1 MNEPKKKI
9 EQALHQFASGNLA
22 DNAKHLFDV
31 LGYRS
36 ERTMRLKP
44 NTPDGF
50 LKVFDQDPERHINP
64 VRALMEEWE
73 SIDFIFQ
80 LTKDEVPYIK
90 ESSVNR
96 GSGEYDQQTYESY
109 LFFALKL
116 KGSHYTRT
124 QLSQITREINNSFK
138 MPAMIL
144 FQHGEE
150 LAFAVIDRRL
160 NGRYPDKDVLLKTT
174 LIKGINFANHHRAH
188 VDILSDLSID
198 ELYEKHKFTN
208 FLKLHE
214 AWKKTLDTSE
224 LNKRF
229 YKEIA
234 DWYFWAVNEV
244 TFPDGAEKDKEIR
257 NATSVI
263 RLITRLI
270 FVWFIKEKGLVPDS
284 LFNEAKIQELLV
296 NTDPQECTYY
306 KAILQNLFFATLN
319 QEMNTP
325 TKSDNRKFRN
335 RATQSN
341 GRDQNYM
348 VHSLYRYEELFKNK
362 KRAMCLFDK
371 IPFLNGGLFECLDK
385 KDKDDEDK
393 VLRIDGFSD
402 HKKNKLHVPNLLF
415 FSDKEIVD
423 LNAVYDTT
431 GKKYEVRG
439 LIHVLDSY
447 KFTVTENTPIEE
459 EVALDPELLGRVF
472 ENLLAAYNPE
482 TGATC
487 PQVDRLLLHAA
498 RDS

>member
-1 MNEPKKKI
+1 MNGKKEEIK
-9 EQALHQFASGNLA
+9 QTLRQFASGNLA
-22 DNAKHLFDV
+22 DNAKHLLNV
-31 LGYRS
+31 LGYCS
-36 ERTMRLKP
+36 ERTMQLEP
-44 NTPDGF
+44 NTKDGF
-50 LKVFDQDPERHINP
+50 LSTFNLQNNQDFNPERAF
-64 VRALMEEWE
+64 VEEWD

-80 LTKDEVPYIK
+80 LTKDEVPYIRT
-90 ESSVNR
+90 SSSNNR
-96 GSGEYDQQTYESY
+96 DGENYNGHIYESY

-116 KGSHYTRT
+116 RGDQYTRT
-124 QLSQITREINNSFK
+124 QLSQITREINKAFD

-144 FQHGEE
+144 FQHGE
-150 LAFAVIDRRL
+150 AITFAVIDRRL
-160 NGRYPDKDVLLKTT
+160 NMRDESKDVLLKAT
-174 LIKGINFANHHRAH
+174 LIKDIEFAKPDKPNRGHT
-188 VDILSDLSID
+188 DILFDLWID
-198 ELYEKHKFTN
+198 QLHREHPFNN
-208 FLKLHE
+208 FLELHE
-214 AWKKTLDTSE
+214 AWRKTLDTSE

-234 DWYFWAVNEV
+234 NWYFWAVNEV
-244 TFPDGAEKDKEIR
+244 TFPDGAEKDKDVR
-257 NATSVI
+257 NKTSII

-284 LFNEAKIQELLV
+284 LFNEAKIQKLLV

-402 HKKNKLHVPNLLF
+402 HKKKQTACSKSSVFL
-415 FSDKEIVD
+415 
-423 LNAVYDTT
+423 
-431 GKKYEVRG
+431 GQ
-439 LIHVLDSY
+439 
-447 KFTVTENTPIEE
+447 EN
-459 EVALDPELLGRVF
+459 R
-472 ENLLAAYNPE
+472 
-482 TGATC
+482 
-487 PQVDRLLLHAA
+487 
-498 RDS
+498 

>member
-1 MNEPKKKI
+1 MDGPKKKI
-9 EQALHQFASGNLA
+9 EQALHQFARGNLA

-270 FVWFIKEKGLVPDS
+270 FVWFIKEKGLVPNN
-284 LFNEAKIQELLV
+284 LFNHEKIKEILASA
-296 NTDPQECTYY
+296 DDGESTYY

-325 TKSDNRKFRN
+325 TKSNNRKFRN
-335 RATQSN
+335 RAKESG

-348 VHSLYRYEELFKNK
+348 VHSLYRYEEYFKDK
-362 KRAMCLFDK
+362 DRALALFDK

-385 KDKDDEDK
+385 PGKEDSEK
-393 VLRIDGFSD
+393 EIRIDGFSD
-402 HKKNKLHVPNLLF
+402 N
-415 FSDKEIVD
+415 S
-423 LNAVYDTT
+423 
-431 GKKYEVRG
+431 
-439 LIHVLDSY
+439 
-447 KFTVTENTPIEE
+447 
-459 EVALDPELLGRVF
+459 
-472 ENLLAAYNPE
+472 
-482 TGATC
+482 
-487 PQVDRLLLHAA
+487 
-498 RDS
+498 